1 MAKHEFRVIRLC
13 QKLCLDIVEMQ
24 GTADMKYRY
33 TICDDLRKMSEK
45 ALHLVRRANGMPA
58 GQLDRIKL
66 QDEAAELLEKIKDL
80 LPIAGKAI
88 NSGVRREAQVELSI
102 ENVQKPLRNWIESE
116 LKNALSM
123 CENRMKNAAWNLYYA
138 KKTYE
143 LVNEYYKEY
152 AEAKTAAALEQSKS
166 RYRIAHNDYK
176 ILILEYDELMKRL
189 LDVQERFHKDDSILG
204 EVLKEIKKK
213 TGKEVICYSG
223 KSSPDPNVVA
233 EKKQIVKNANMKIAK
248 SERDNL
254 SNVMIERLKS

>member
-1 MAKHEFRVIRLC
+1 
-13 QKLCLDIVEMQ
+13 
-24 GTADMKYRY
+24 
-33 TICDDLRKMSEK
+33 
-45 ALHLVRRANGMPA
+45 MPA
-58 GQLDRIKL
+58 GCLERIEL
-66 QDEAAELLEKIKDL
+66 QEDAAELLERIKDL
-80 LPIAGKAI
+80 LPVAGKAI

-116 LKNALSM
+116 LKTALSM
-123 CENRMKNAAWNLYYA
+123 CENRMKKAAWDLYYA
-138 KKTYE
+138 KKTYA
-143 LVNEYYKEY
+143 LVEEYYKEY

-213 TGKEVICYSG
+213 TGKEVIRYSG